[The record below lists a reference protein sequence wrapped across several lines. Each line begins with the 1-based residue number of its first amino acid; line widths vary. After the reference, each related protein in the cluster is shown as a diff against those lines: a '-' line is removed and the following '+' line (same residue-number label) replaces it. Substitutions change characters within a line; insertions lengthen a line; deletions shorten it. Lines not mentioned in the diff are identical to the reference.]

1 MRKTFLPILFLGIAS
16 VSSYFVFASRTP
28 DELQVSFLDV
38 GQGDAIFIQSPS
50 GIQVLIDGG
59 PNASVVEQLHKVMPL
74 FDRSIDLIMA
84 THPDADHIS
93 GLTDVVKRFD
103 VGAFLESGGKNE
115 NGVQERLE
123 DLLIQKKVPKK
134 LARRGQEYD
143 LGGGAVL
150 LILYPYTDVS
160 KEESNAGSI
169 VAQLVY
175 GENSFLLT
183 GDAPTTS
190 EFALVGTDGDRL
202 RSTVLKFGHHG
213 SDTST
218 SLPFLE
224 KVRPMYGVVSAG
236 KNNRYGHPDQDVLDR
251 ASRFETTILQTL
263 KSGTITFSTNGK
275 VIKVLNL
282 PEDFQVKKTE

>member
-1 MRKTFLPILFLGIAS
+1 MRRNFLPILFLGIAS
-16 VSSYFVFASRTP
+16 VSSYFVFASRIP
-28 DELQVSFLDV
+28 NELQVSFLDV

-50 GIQVLIDGG
+50 GIQVLVDGG
-59 PNASVVEQLHKVMPL
+59 PDASVVEELHKVMPL
-74 FDRSIDLIMA
+74 FDKSIDLVIA
-84 THPDADHIS
+84 THPDADHIN

-103 VGAFLESGGKNE
+103 VSAFLESGGKNE
-115 NGVQERLE
+115 NGVQEKLE
-123 DLLIQKKVPKK
+123 DLLTQRNIPKK

-150 LILYPYTDVS
+150 SILYPYTDVS

-169 VAQLVY
+169 VMQLVY
-175 GENSFLLT
+175 GEDSFMLT
-183 GDAPTTS
+183 GDAPITS
-190 EFALVGTDGDRL
+190 EFALVGTDGDKL

-213 SDTST
+213 SDTSS

-224 KVRPMYGVVSAG
+224 KVRPVYGVVSAG

-251 ASRFETTILQTL
+251 ASRFETVILQTL

-275 VIKVLNL
+275 GIEVLNL
-282 PEDFQVKKTE
+282 LEDSQAKTFE